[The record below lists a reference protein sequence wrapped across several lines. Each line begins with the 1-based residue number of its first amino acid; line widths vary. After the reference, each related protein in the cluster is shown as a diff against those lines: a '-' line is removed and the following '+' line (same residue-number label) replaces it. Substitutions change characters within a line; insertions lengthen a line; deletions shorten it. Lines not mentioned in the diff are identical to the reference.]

1 MESEIWTA
9 VDGYLD
15 GLIAADDAVLR
26 AALDASTDA
35 GLPAIQVT
43 ATQGKFLHLLARLC
57 SARRIL
63 EIGTLGGYSTIWLA
77 RALPQDGTLI
87 TIESEQKHADVA
99 RANIARAG
107 LDRLV
112 DIRVGA
118 AADVLAGLDAR
129 ETFDLVF
136 IDADKSNTP
145 RYFERSLQLTRPG
158 SLIVVDNVIRKGT
171 IMDAYSE
178 DADVQGM
185 RSFLALAAATPGVSA
200 TVLQTVG
207 SKGYDGFALLLVTQP
222 Q

>member
-1 MESEIWTA
+1 MDSEIWTA

-15 GLIAADDAVLR
+15 GLIAADDAALR
-26 AALDASTDA
+26 AALDASTAA
-35 GLPAIQVT
+35 GLPPIQVT

-57 SARRIL
+57 NARRIL
-63 EIGTLGGYSTIWLA
+63 EVGTLGGYSTIWLA
-77 RALPQDGTLI
+77 RALPPDGRLI

-99 RANIARAG
+99 RGNIANAA
-107 LDRLV
+107 LDGIV

-118 AADVLAGLDAR
+118 GVDVLARLDAR
-129 ETFDLVF
+129 EKFDLVF
-136 IDADKSNTP
+136 IDADKRSTP
-145 RYFERSLQLTRPG
+145 RYFERSLELTRPG

-171 IMDAYSE
+171 ILDADAE

-185 RSFLALAAATPGVSA
+185 RSFLALAAATPAVSG

>member
-1 MESEIWTA
+1 MDSEIWTT

-15 GLIAADDAVLR
+15 GLIAADDAALR
-26 AALDASTDA
+26 AALDASTAA

-57 SARRIL
+57 NARRVL

-77 RALPQDGTLI
+77 RALPPDGRLI
-87 TIESEQKHADVA
+87 TIETEQKHADVA
-99 RANIARAG
+99 RANITHAG
-107 LDRLV
+107 LDTIV

-118 AADVLAGLDAR
+118 AVDVLAQLDAGER
-129 ETFDLVF
+129 FDLVF

-145 RYFERSLQLTRPG
+145 RYFERSIQLTRPG

-171 IMDAYSE
+171 IIDAASE

-185 RSFLALAAATPGVSA
+185 RAFLAMAAAHPAVSG
-200 TVLQTVG
+200 TELQTVG